1 MKCGTLLIPT
11 IEADQ
16 GLGANKEYLSVKFE
30 VDNTKFDQFILEFK
44 ARGQSTLNLN
54 PDWEN
59 VMFVGAQNSMF
70 SFYDFKIKSEKEVK
84 DCDSKNEYKSFECI
98 QKYLASKVKCRFPWL
113 KKYYNSQKS
122 LKSCNTTEES
132 KDLVETIFNIL
143 QRERDIELKEFGCL
157 KTNCM
162 ETTWR
167 PEFWFQANDELS
179 ENSYFEVNNGTTTLF
194 FNQISNKASIQL
206 YKYLST

>member
-70 SFYDFKIKSEKEVK
+70 SFKNYDCHRLPKS
-84 DCDSKNEYKSFECI
+84 
-98 QKYLASKVKCRFPWL
+98 
-113 KKYYNSQKS
+113 
-122 LKSCNTTEES
+122 
-132 KDLVETIFNIL
+132 
-143 QRERDIELKEFGCL
+143 
-157 KTNCM
+157 
-162 ETTWR
+162 
-167 PEFWFQANDELS
+167 
-179 ENSYFEVNNGTTTLF
+179 
-194 FNQISNKASIQL
+194 
-206 YKYLST
+206 